1 MSIDNKRSK
10 LYQEFRQFT
19 KLSDEEKVAF
29 KEQIRNEASLRTEED
44 KREYQQAIIANVLEI
59 KEKILE
65 IKERINLNQKR
76 KFMESYIH
84 WAV

>member
-29 KEQIRNEASLRTEED
+29 KKQLKNDANLRTEED
-44 KREYQQAIIANVLEI
+44 KREYQHAIMANVLEI
-59 KEKILE
+59 KGKILD
-65 IKERINLNQKR
+65 IKERVNTNSTVSI
-76 KFMESYIH
+76 
-84 WAV
+84 

>member
-10 LYQEFRQFT
+10 LYQEFRQFI

-29 KEQIRNEASLRTEED
+29 KEQLKNEASLRTEED

-59 KEKILE
+59 RGKILD
-65 IKERINLNQKR
+65 IKERINAN
-76 KFMESYIH
+76 ST
-84 WAV
+84 VST

>member
-29 KEQIRNEASLRTEED
+29 KEQLKNEASLRTEED

-59 KEKILE
+59 RGKILD
-65 IKERINLNQKR
+65 IKERINAN
-76 KFMESYIH
+76 ST
-84 WAV
+84 VST

>member
-29 KEQIRNEASLRTEED
+29 KAQIRSEANLCTEED
-44 KREYQQAIIANVLEI
+44 KREYQQAIMANVLEI
-59 KEKILE
+59 KGKILD
-65 IKERINLNQKR
+65 IKERINTN
-76 KFMESYIH
+76 SI
-84 WAV
+84 VSI

>member
-29 KEQIRNEASLRTEED
+29 KKQLKNEANLRTEED

-59 KEKILE
+59 KGKILD
-65 IKERINLNQKR
+65 IKERINTN
-76 KFMESYIH
+76 STVSI
-84 WAV
+84 